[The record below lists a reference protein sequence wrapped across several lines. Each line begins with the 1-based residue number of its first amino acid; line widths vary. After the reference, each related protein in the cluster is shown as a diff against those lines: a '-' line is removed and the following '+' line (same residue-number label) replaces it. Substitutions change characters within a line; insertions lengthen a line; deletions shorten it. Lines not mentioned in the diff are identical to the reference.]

1 MSRPLIRASC
11 ARHWLAIAGTV
22 ALLLATLLA
31 GIGLLGVSASFLT
44 GTALTFGIAA
54 GFNLF
59 LPSAGIR
66 ALTLARI
73 LCRYGEKL
81 VGHQATLGIARELRV
96 RMFARMLAL
105 SAGQLSRLRTGDLIA
120 RLLGDV
126 DAVDGLLVRAL
137 GPLLALLAASLVVAA
152 AAFALDPVLGG
163 CIALASAMC
172 VLSLARARH
181 GPAEAEALAR
191 QRGAL
196 RAQLHELFEGAADLA
211 AMEAGARWLS
221 ALEAGSLALGQREL
235 RRRRRLADA
244 IAIAAAVAAFA
255 WVALLWLVG
264 TAVVD
269 GRLLPSTAAGL
280 AFAAL
285 VLFEAWA
292 GAALAWQA
300 LQAARAS
307 AQRIEA
313 LAGQAPALR
322 DPDAPRALPRA
333 GALCLDSVTFA
344 WPGGRPVLEAAQ
356 LEIGAG
362 ERVAVRGDSGSGKS
376 SLAALALRAV
386 DPQGGAVRW
395 GGTDL
400 REAAQVDWQAKVA
413 WLPQA
418 APVFAGSLADNLR
431 MGCAGASDA
440 RLREALACV
449 RLAEWAEALGGLQ
462 AWIGEAGA
470 TVSAGQARCI
480 ALARAL
486 LREAPMLV
494 LDEPTEG
501 LDQATADAV
510 MEGVARWCHGRSVLV
525 LTHARLPPGVV
536 DRELLLRDGR
546 LETAQSRR

>member
-1 MSRPLIRASC
+1 MSRPLLRATF
-11 ARHWLAIAGTV
+11 ARHGLAIAATV
-22 ALLLATLLA
+22 LLLLATLLA
-31 GIGLLGVSASFLT
+31 GIGLLGVSAAFLT

-81 VGHQATLGIARELRV
+81 VGHQATLGLARELRV
-96 RMFARMLAL
+96 GMFERMLAL

-137 GPLLALLAASLVVAA
+137 GPLVALLLASVVVVAA
-152 AAFALDPVLGG
+152 AVALDPVLGG
-163 CIALASAMC
+163 CIALAGAMC
-172 VLSLARARH
+172 ALSQARARH
-181 GPAEAEALAR
+181 GAAEAEALAGE
-191 QRGAL
+191 RGAL
-196 RAQLHELFEGAADLA
+196 RAQLHEVFEGAADLA
-211 AMEAGARWLS
+211 AMGARPRWLS
-221 ALEAGSLALGQREL
+221 ALAQRSAALGRREL
-235 RRRRRLADA
+235 RRRRQLSDA
-244 IAIAAAVAAFA
+244 TAITAGMAALA
-255 WVALLWLVG
+255 WVGLLWLVCA
-264 TAVVD
+264 AVLG
-269 GRLLPSTAAGL
+269 GRLAPSTAAGL

-285 VLFEAWA
+285 VLFEAWT

-307 AQRIEA
+307 ARRIEA
-313 LAGQAPALR
+313 LAGQPPALR
-322 DPDAPRALPRA
+322 DPPSPRALPRA
-333 GALCLDSVTFA
+333 AALCLDAVRFA
-344 WPGGRPVLEAAQ
+344 WPGGRCLLDSVRLD
-356 LEIGAG
+356 IGPG

-395 GGTDL
+395 GGIDL
-400 REAAQVDWQAKVA
+400 REAAQADWQEKVA

-418 APVFAGSLADNLR
+418 APVFAGTLADNLR
-431 MGCAGASDA
+431 MGAAGAPDA

-449 RLAEWAEALGGLQ
+449 RLDGWAGALGGLQ

-470 TVSAGQARCI
+470 TVSAGQARRI

-486 LREAPMLV
+486 LREAPLLV

-510 MEGVARWCHGRSVLV
+510 MEGVARWCRGRSVLV

-536 DRELLLRDGR
+536 DRELLLREGR
-546 LETAQSRR
+546 LERAGG

>member
-1 MSRPLIRASC
+1 MSGRLLRTTF
-11 ARHWLAIAGTV
+11 ARHWPAVVGTV
-22 ALLLATLLA
+22 VLLLATLLA

-96 RMFARMLAL
+96 GMFARMLAL

-137 GPLLALLAASLVVAA
+137 GPLVALLLASVVVVAA
-152 AAFALDPVLGG
+152 AVALDPVPGG
-163 CIALASAMC
+163 CIALAGALC
-172 VLSLARARH
+172 ALSLAGARH
-181 GPAEAEALAR
+181 GAAEAEGLAR
-191 QRGAL
+191 ERGAL

-211 AMEAGARWLS
+211 AMGAGARWLS
-221 ALEAGSLALGQREL
+221 ALEERSGALGRREL

-244 IAIAAAVAAFA
+244 TAIAAGVAALG
-255 WVALLWLVG
+255 WVGLLWLVCA
-264 TAVVD
+264 AVLG
-269 GRLLPSTAAGL
+269 GRLAPSTAAGL

-307 AQRIEA
+307 AGRIKA
-313 LAGQAPALR
+313 LAGQLPALR
-322 DPDAPRALPRA
+322 DPPFPRALPKA
-333 GALCLDSVTFA
+333 AALCLDSVRFA
-344 WPGGRPVLEAAQ
+344 WPGGRCLLDPAQ
-356 LEIGAG
+356 LEIGPG

-395 GGTDL
+395 GGIDL
-400 REAAQVDWQAKVA
+400 REAAQADWQEKVA

-418 APVFAGSLADNLR
+418 APVFAGTLADNLR
-431 MGCAGASDA
+431 MGAAGASDA

-449 RLAEWAEALGGLQ
+449 RLDGWAEALGGLQ

-470 TVSAGQARCI
+470 TVSAGQARRI

-486 LREAPMLV
+486 LREAPLLV

-510 MEGVARWCHGRSVLV
+510 MVGVARWCRGRSVLV
-525 LTHARLPPGVV
+525 LTHARLPPGAV
-536 DRELLLRDGR
+536 DRELLLREGR
-546 LETAQSRR
+546 LQRG